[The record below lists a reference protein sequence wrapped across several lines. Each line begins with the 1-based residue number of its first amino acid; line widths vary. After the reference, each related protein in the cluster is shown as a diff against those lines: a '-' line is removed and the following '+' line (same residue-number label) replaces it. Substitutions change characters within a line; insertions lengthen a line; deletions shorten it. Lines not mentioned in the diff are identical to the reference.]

1 MLGYV
6 CLTRNVGVCVFAEG
20 ATGPIF
26 KSNHKNS
33 GLRREKQLANDL
45 VSRMPSLQRDN

>member
-20 ATGPIF
+20 ATGPILNLII
-26 KSNHKNS
+26 KIQGCGVKN
-33 GLRREKQLANDL
+33 G
-45 VSRMPSLQRDN
+45 